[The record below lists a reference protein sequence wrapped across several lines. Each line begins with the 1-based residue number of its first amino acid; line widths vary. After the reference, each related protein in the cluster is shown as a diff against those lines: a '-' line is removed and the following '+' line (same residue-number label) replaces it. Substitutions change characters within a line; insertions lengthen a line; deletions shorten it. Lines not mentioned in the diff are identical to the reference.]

1 MSYPFKI
8 KSTYSF
14 EVYPDT
20 VIGNNYTN
28 VTVLGIVDY
37 QTALSMGVDI
47 DAIHVNVFP
56 LLPQGLPDDPQATEY
71 LKIRT
76 SSNIETVIGLNWIR
90 ENTIEEVE
98 SLRAVVTVEG
108 VTSLDLPKI
117 LLAIQQNGYNNVSGI
132 LQ

>member
-8 KSTYSF
+8 RSTYSF
-14 EVYPDT
+14 DVYPDT
-20 VIGNNYTN
+20 IIGNDYKN
-28 VTVLGIVDY
+28 VTVLAIVDY

-56 LLPQGLPDDPQATEY
+56 QLPAGLPDDPQATEY
-71 LKIRT
+71 IKIRT
-76 SSNIETVIGLNWIR
+76 ASNIETVIGINWIR
-90 ENTIEEVE
+90 ENTIQEVQ
-98 SLRAVVTVEG
+98 SLRAVITVEG

-117 LLAIQQNGYNNVSGI
+117 LLAIEQNGYNNVSGV